1 MTPAS
6 QIDLQPIIRFANELW
21 HAVSRP
27 AVSTQILIIF
37 VALFFCLLLEF
48 KAKIDFKSLKIPI
61 KRRAVATLMALVVLS
76 VVYGLMEILNRPNG
90 LIQQVCSLLLTY
102 IALSVSL
109 QLLIHIA
116 GKGKAGQIIKYKR
129 RLFMPAFIGY
139 VFFKLIQIFG
149 DPKSLFGAPI
159 IQLFGTPFNLGDAL
173 LLTVG
178 LYLWIN
184 FSSLATQI
192 LQWLFGSEK
201 IESR

>member
-21 HAVSRP
+21 LAVSRP
-27 AVSTQILIIF
+27 VVSTQILIIF
-37 VALFFCLLLEF
+37 VALLFCLLLEF

-61 KRRAVATLMALVVLS
+61 KRRAVATLMALVLLLM
-76 VVYGLMEILNRPNG
+76 VYGLMEILNRPNG
-90 LIQQVCSLLLTY
+90 LIQQICSLLLTY

-139 VFFKLIQIFG
+139 VF
-149 DPKSLFGAPI
+149 
-159 IQLFGTPFNLGDAL
+159 
-173 LLTVG
+173 
-178 LYLWIN
+178 
-184 FSSLATQI
+184 SS
-192 LQWLFGSEK
+192 
-201 IESR
+201 